1 MVYYTY
7 ISIPPSI
14 HQIKSTMLNGIK
26 KRILLNELGELEK
39 YYTRIQINIESE
51 ATLINQSNPRTT
63 NIINIIL
70 HDPIKEILPRTIKF
84 ILEEYPFRAPLIHVN
99 NKPYKTL
106 CSDIPKI
113 TKKFHAYNPPQ
124 ECIHCNF
131 ITKNWSPVMHM
142 TDILLQIEK
151 IQYIK
156 RNIKYEFAIDRLSNK
171 FPQEINDIIFSF
183 LQREP

>member
-1 MVYYTY
+1 M
-7 ISIPPSI
+7 
-14 HQIKSTMLNGIK
+14 HNGIK
-26 KRILLNELGELEK
+26 KRVLINEIGELEK

-51 ATLINQSNPRTT
+51 NPSIHRRT

-70 HDPIKEILPRTIKF
+70 HDPIKEILPRTIQF
-84 ILEEYPFRAPLIHVN
+84 ILDEYPFRAPLIYVS

-131 ITKNWSPVMHM
+131 IIKNWSPVIHM
-142 TDILLQIEK
+142 IDILLQIEN

-183 LQREP
+183 LFEKITNK